1 MNAPC
6 KDCGNHRPG
15 CHGGC
20 ERYLA
25 FKGELDRRNSELR
38 KCVPAR
44 EFSRDSYVR
53 AQGAGRI
60 SFYENRRRIEHSAER
75 RMKAYAKSKAELIAP
90 GGGNGP

>member
-1 MNAPC
+1 MDAPC
-6 KDCGNHRPG
+6 RNCEDHRAG

-25 FKGELDRRNSELR
+25 FKGELDRRNAELR

-75 RMKAYAKSKAELIAP
+75 RMKAYAKSKTELIAAR
-90 GGGNGP
+90 GGNGP